1 MPEGLWA
8 VVPEGSAIAS
18 VFSAASSAVRGVAV
32 AIPILLVAFA
42 VVAVSVVTIPVVTVA
57 VVAVSVVTIPVV
69 APVKL
74 PEKLVAVTIPVVKML
89 S

>member
-8 VVPEGSAIAS
+8 VVPDGSAIAS

-42 VVAVSVVTIPVVTVA
+42 VVAVSVVTIPVV
-57 VVAVSVVTIPVV
+57 
-69 APVKL
+69 APVMF

>member
-1 MPEGLWA
+1 MLRRECNSIGLLCC
-8 VVPEGSAIAS
+8 IQC
-18 VFSAASSAVRGVAV
+18 VRGVAV

-42 VVAVSVVTIPVVTVA
+42 VVAVSVVTIPVV
-57 VVAVSVVTIPVV
+57 
-69 APVKL
+69 APVMF